1 MDAPIHFELAILL
14 DVVTGRVSL
23 VPDGISYVLLT
34 DTVWESILGF
44 LPNAILPLAMSYTL
58 LELLAGKADLPCVC
72 ANLSDDV
79 LHDSRDD
86 DATDGK
92 TEAKWKLFI
101 PIAVRL
107 VVGVPESTHEST
119 VINDAV
125 VFLNIDRFCDFLCAC
140 LFDFIMMVTSLTM

>member
-1 MDAPIHFELAILL
+1 M
-14 DVVTGRVSL
+14 SL

-58 LELLAGKADLPCVC
+58 LELLAGKAGLPCVC
-72 ANLSDDV
+72 AILSDDV

-86 DATDGK
+86 DDATDGK
-92 TEAKWKLFI
+92 TEPKLKLFI

-107 VVGVPESTHEST
+107 VVGVPESTHDST
-119 VINDAV
+119 VVNDAV

-140 LFDFIMMVTSLTM
+140 LFDFIMMVTSLTMG